1 MIRLLCVEDD
11 PLLATYLATRLGLEP
26 DIQVAAVVPSATEA
40 IGILRREPVDIVLLD
55 YRLQGADG
63 LQLLGALQALASSP
77 ESGPK
82 VLFCTGAADES
93 FSMAARQ
100 HGAVGVVPKDQMSV
114 QLLPAVRCVAEGG
127 SWFDR

>member
-40 IGILRREPVDIVLLD
+40 MGVLRREAVDVVLLD

-63 LQLLGALQALASSP
+63 LQLLGALQAVGGDGL
-77 ESGPK
+77 ESPK
-82 VLFCTGAADES
+82 VLFCTGAADET
-93 FSMAARQ
+93 FSIAARQ
-100 HGAVGVVPKDQMSV
+100 HGAVGVVPKDQMSA

-127 SWFDR
+127 SWFKQ